1 MFTTMFAAARKV
13 WLLPVMLFTLAACE
27 TFDFLGASDDTPLPG
42 ERIAVL
48 QAQDRI
54 SASPRVAD
62 LAIRLPRPQINKDW
76 PQQGG
81 FANNAMHHL
90 ALASDPAEVW
100 SRSIGSGGDD
110 DAPILSGPIVANGLV
125 YSMDS
130 DAVVTARRADNGETV
145 WAADIEP
152 EDEDDGNWGGGVVYD
167 LGRIYAGTGFAQVVA
182 LDAETGRE
190 LWRTPVSGP
199 MRSAPTAFGG
209 KVYAVTKDNQ
219 VFAIDAEQGF
229 VDWTHT
235 GIEEGAG
242 LIGSASAAVDGD
254 IVIVPYSSGEIFAL
268 RAENGRQL
276 WSDNLAAIRRVDA
289 VSALADIRGRPVV
302 DRGRVYAISHSGRMV
317 AIDLAS
323 GRRVWEAEVGGVN
336 QPWIAGDF
344 LFVVS
349 TEGDVVALVAENGLV
364 RWVTP
369 LGRFEDPE
377 DRDGLIKWSGPVLAS
392 DRLIVTGSNGVA
404 VALSPYTGEII
415 GEIEMPG
422 DVSLPPVLA
431 DETLYFQ
438 TDGGRLI
445 AYR

>member
-1 MFTTMFAAARKV
+1 
-13 WLLPVMLFTLAACE
+13 MLVTLAACD
-27 TFDFLGASDDTPLPG
+27 TLDFLGTSDDAPLPG

-54 SASPRVAD
+54 SASPRIAH
-62 LAIRLPRPQINKDW
+62 LSIRLPRPQINEDW

-81 FANNAMHHL
+81 FANHAMHHL
-90 ALASDPAEVW
+90 ALAGAPQEAW
-100 SRSIGSGGDD
+100 SRSLGSGGDD
-110 DAPILSGPIVANGLV
+110 DAPILSGPVVANGFV
-125 YSMDS
+125 YAMDS

-145 WAADIEP
+145 WSADIEP
-152 EDEDDGNWGGGVVYD
+152 EDEDDGSWGGGVAYD
-167 LGRIYAGTGFAQVVA
+167 LGQVYAGTGFAQVVA
-182 LDAETGRE
+182 LDAATGRE
-190 LWRTPVSGP
+190 LWRTAVSGP

-209 KVYAVTKDNQ
+209 KVYAITKDNQ
-219 VFAIDAEQGF
+219 LFAIDAELGEI
-229 VDWTHT
+229 DWTHT

-242 LIGSASAAVDGD
+242 LIGSSSAAVDGD

-336 QPWIAGDF
+336 QPWIAGNF
-344 LFVVS
+344 LYVVS
-349 TEGDVVALVAENGLV
+349 TEGDVVAMVAENGLV

-377 DRDGLIKWSGPVLAS
+377 DRDGLINWSGPVLAS
-392 DRLIVTGSNGVA
+392 DRLIVTGSHGVA

-422 DVSLPPVLA
+422 DVSLPPILA
-431 DETLYFQ
+431 NETLYFQ
-438 TDGGRLI
+438 TDGARLI

>member
-1 MFTTMFAAARKV
+1 MLTHLTASIRRY
-13 WLLPVMLFTLAACE
+13 WLLPFALVSLVACNS
-27 TFDFLGASDDTPLPG
+27 FDFLGAGGDLPLPG

-48 QAQDRI
+48 QAQNTI
-54 SASPRVAD
+54 EPSARVED
-62 LAIRLPRPQINKDW
+62 LSIRLPRPQVNEDW

-81 FANNAMHHL
+81 FANHAMHHL
-90 ALASDPAEVW
+90 ALGVAPQEVW
-100 SRSIGSGGDD
+100 SRDIGAGGDD
-110 DAPILSGPIVANGLV
+110 DAPILSGPVVANGFV
-125 YSMDS
+125 YAMDS
-130 DAVVTARRADNGETV
+130 DAVVTARRASDGVVV
-145 WAADIEP
+145 WSVHIEP
-152 EDEDDGNWGGGVVYD
+152 EDEDDGNWGGGVSYD

-182 LDAETGRE
+182 LNAGTGAE
-190 LWRTPVSGP
+190 LWRTAVSGP
-199 MRSAPTAFGG
+199 IRSAPTAFGG

-219 VFAIDAEQGF
+219 LFALDAELGG

-254 IVIVPYSSGEIFAL
+254 MVIVPYSSGEIFAL

-289 VSALADIRGRPVV
+289 VSALADIRGRPVI

-317 AIDLAS
+317 AIDQTT
-323 GRRVWEAEVGGVN
+323 GRRVWETDVGGVN
-336 QPWIAGDF
+336 QPWVAGNF
-344 LFVVS
+344 IFVVI

-369 LGRFEDPE
+369 LGRYEDPD
-377 DRDGLIKWSGPVLAS
+377 DREGLINWSGPVLAS
-392 DRLIVTGSNGVA
+392 DRLIVTGSHGVA
-404 VALSPYTGEII
+404 VVLSPYSGKII
-415 GEIEMPG
+415 GEVEMP
-422 DVSLPPVLA
+422 DDISLPPVLA

-438 TDGGRLI
+438 TDGARLI